1 MYIGEKLKSL
11 RDLKRMTAKEVSDEL
26 SISNSSYNKYEY
38 NQRKPSTDIV
48 VELAKYFCVS
58 TDYLLG
64 LSDNPNPESKV
75 IKDNHG
81 NNNNVAFG
89 INATELP
96 VTIVPAD
103 NNLGENERELLKRFD
118 SLDYEQKIE
127 IMQMIIEKSKKK
139 SIE

>member
-1 MYIGEKLKSL
+1 MWFHSL
-11 RDLKRMTAKEVSDEL
+11 
-26 SISNSSYNKYEY
+26 
-38 NQRKPSTDIV
+38 QRVQRAWKQKNLYAIAETLECSV
-48 VELAKYFCVS
+48 
-58 TDYLLG
+58 DYLLG
-64 LSDNPNPESKV
+64 RTDNPNSESKV

-103 NNLGENERELLKRFD
+103 NNLGENERELLKRFG

-139 SIE
+139 A

>member
-1 MYIGEKLKSL
+1 M
-11 RDLKRMTAKEVSDEL
+11 
-26 SISNSSYNKYEY
+26 
-38 NQRKPSTDIV
+38 
-48 VELAKYFCVS
+48 
-58 TDYLLG
+58 
-64 LSDNPNPESKV
+64 
-75 IKDNHG
+75 
-81 NNNNVAFG
+81 AFG

-139 SIE
+139 A